1 MVNLVWETVGFSH
14 WDMNAFVRWMGLKGQ
29 VLDSRYSHGFM
40 VFEALI
46 RNNKED

>member
-1 MVNLVWETVGFSH
+1 MVNLVRETVGFSH
-14 WDMNAFVRWMGLKGQ
+14 RDIDAFIRWMGRKGR

-46 RNNKED
+46 RNNKKD